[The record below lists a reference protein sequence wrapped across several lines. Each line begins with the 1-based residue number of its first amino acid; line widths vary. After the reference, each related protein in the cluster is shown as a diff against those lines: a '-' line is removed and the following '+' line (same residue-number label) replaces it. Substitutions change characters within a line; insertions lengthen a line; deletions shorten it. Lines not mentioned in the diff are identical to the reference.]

1 MIVQLSAGATVPARR
16 LKAIDDKLVD
26 VPATTGRTHL
36 QFRRYAGCP
45 ICHLHLRSFADRH
58 QELTDAGISEVV
70 FFHSPADELRG
81 YQSVLP
87 FTVIADPDK
96 VQYRQFGVEKGLR
109 ALTHPQAWRS
119 AFRGYAAARRHRDD
133 PDYAG
138 VGSTDGTTH
147 LGLPADFL
155 IDPDGTVVAVHY
167 GAHADDQWS
176 VDQVLAIQ
184 HSLGGEESP

>member
-1 MIVQLSAGATVPARR
+1 MTVQLSSGAIVPARR
-16 LKAIDDKLVD
+16 LEAIDGQPVD
-26 VPATTGRTHL
+26 VPATVGRTHL

-58 QELTDAGISEVV
+58 QELIDAGISEVV
-70 FFHSPADELRG
+70 FFHSPAEELRG
-81 YQSVLP
+81 YQSILP

-96 VQYRQFGVEKGLR
+96 VQYREFGVEKGLR
-109 ALTHPQAWRS
+109 ALTHPQTWRS
-119 AFRGYAAARRHRDD
+119 AFRGYAAARRNRGN

-167 GAHADDQWS
+167 GNHADDQWS
-176 VDQVLAIQ
+176 ADQVLAI
-184 HSLGGEESP
+184 HGSRGGQQAP